1 MKLWV
6 DAQLSPAIASWL
18 RATFGLEASPVRE
31 LGLRDASDD
40 VIFEAARA
48 AGATVMTKDADF
60 VRLLERHGPPPRVL
74 WVTCGNTSNTRLK
87 EVLTLRLAA
96 ALAAMA
102 SGEALVEISDA
113 VSRDGPAH
121 RAD

>member
-1 MKLWV
+1 VKLWV

-18 RATFGLEASPVRE
+18 RATFGLEVSPVRE

-48 AGATVMTKDADF
+48 ADATVMTKDADF

-96 ALAAMA
+96 ALSAMA
-102 SGEALVEISDA
+102 SGEVLVEISDA